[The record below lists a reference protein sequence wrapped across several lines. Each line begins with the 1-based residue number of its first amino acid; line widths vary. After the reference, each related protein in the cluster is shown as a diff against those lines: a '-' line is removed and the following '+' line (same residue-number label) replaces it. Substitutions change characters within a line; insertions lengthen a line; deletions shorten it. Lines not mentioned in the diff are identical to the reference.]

1 MTLKDKIA
9 YKGKL
14 LQNCIDII
22 KNRIEVTQLAIQ
34 NAQSAAN
41 SEEKSSAGDKYET
54 SRAMSHLEKD
64 MHSKQLVATR
74 QELEHLMETD
84 CTVLYNVGA
93 KGSLVQCEK
102 AAFFIAAG
110 IGKIVFEEKEVYI
123 ISPAAPLAKILLN
136 KKAGEQIIFNKTSID
151 IVDIY

>member
-1 MTLKDKIA
+1 MTPKDKIA
-9 YKGKL
+9 YKEKL
-14 LQNCIDII
+14 LQKCIDAI
-22 KNRIEVTQLAIQ
+22 NRRIEVSQLAIK
-34 NAQSAAN
+34 NAQLAAN

-74 QELEHLMETD
+74 QELEHLMEID
-84 CTVLYNVGA
+84 CNVLYDVGV

-102 AAFFIAAG
+102 VAFFIAAG
-110 IGKIVFEEKEVYI
+110 IGKIVLEDKEVYI

-136 KKAGEQIIFNKTSID
+136 KKPGDQLIFNKTGIE
-151 IVDIY
+151 IINIY